1 MNIYCINLANRKDRW
16 EHIQKNIVDLDLY
29 FLEGYFFD
37 TLLIASDWTELHEAL
52 IMGRSAGNISLEKT
66 SN

>member
-1 MNIYCINLANRKDRW
+1 MKKIASFWNFFQMNIF
-16 EHIQKNIVDLDLY
+16 DLDLY
-29 FLEGYFFD
+29 FLNGYFSTV

>member
-1 MNIYCINLANRKDRW
+1 MKKIASFWNFFQMNIF
-16 EHIQKNIVDLDLY
+16 DLDLY
-29 FLEGYFFD
+29 FRDGYFFD